1 MYSHGSSPRGAGY
14 LSSPGAYA
22 SGAVSYG
29 ANPKQGSAG
38 PGPKGGSLNPNGGK
52 MAHQHSGG
60 KGGGMA
66 LMQHA
71 QRQRGV
77 SVPGDEAA
85 RLPDQNLAGQ
95 GGGSEAQGAALMVSL
110 EGWAASPVRH
120 RSAVDVAMVG
130 AGVGRGGVG
139 GEQG

>member
-1 MYSHGSSPRGAGY
+1 
-14 LSSPGAYA
+14 
-22 SGAVSYG
+22 
-29 ANPKQGSAG
+29 
-38 PGPKGGSLNPNGGK
+38 
-52 MAHQHSGG
+52 MARQHSGG

-71 QRQRGV
+71 QQRQRGL

-110 EGWAASPVRH
+110 EGWAASPVRP
-120 RSAVDVAMVG
+120 RSAADVAMVG
-130 AGVGRGGVG
+130 AKAGSGGGG
-139 GEQG
+139 GEQAETDDAMMLQART